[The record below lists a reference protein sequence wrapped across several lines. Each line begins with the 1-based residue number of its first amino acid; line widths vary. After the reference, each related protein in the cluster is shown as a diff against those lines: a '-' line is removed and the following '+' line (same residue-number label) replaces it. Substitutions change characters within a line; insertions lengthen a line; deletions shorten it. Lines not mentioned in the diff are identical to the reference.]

1 MLSCYG
7 RQNVWIY
14 PVLFHGKTTASNSTL
29 VETDWKKRTLA
40 LNLKHSTSPN
50 LVHES
55 FPESLAVSRK
65 SGEVIEQTLAICFTP
80 CQKCSTLYPHTGSCT
95 DFLNGICHL
104 IRTQPGGR
112 FSGPSCYDTT
122 HFVALSN
129 WFCSLVHQVSYHC
142 FSFVF
147 ALAFLNSKFLTF
159 IDIFYF

>member
-1 MLSCYG
+1 MAG
-7 RQNVWIY
+7 RMFWFIQCCFTVSQLPAAPHWWKLIGEKEHLRWIY
-14 PVLFHGKTTASNSTL
+14 RL
-29 VETDWKKRTLA
+29 
-40 LNLKHSTSPN
+40 HSTSLN

-55 FPESLAVSRK
+55 FPESLALSRK
-65 SGEVIEQTLAICFTP
+65 SGEVIEQTPAICLIP

-104 IRTQPGGR
+104 IRTQPGGC

-147 ALAFLNSKFLTF
+147 ALAFLNSKFLAF
-159 IDIFYF
+159 IDIFYC